1 MLIRYLLKISVVIFV
16 MLQPLAYAGTTAFG
30 MTLGETTLK
39 EFKKEYPSAVDEGIS
54 EWSGGSIFS
63 VPAQALDFDGV
74 KRSYVIFTKD
84 EKVTAIIIELNNKLF
99 DRIHGML
106 SKKYKVSK
114 KNIPFVGNKFVRYK
128 NGDDTIEL
136 DAPHMSFD
144 MTLYYAEKNFMDQ
157 YKEKKQI
164 MDEKKELSESDKL

>member
-1 MLIRYLLKISVVIFV
+1 
-16 MLQPLAYAGTTAFG
+16 
-30 MTLGETTLK
+30 
-39 EFKKEYPSAVDEGIS
+39 
-54 EWSGGSIFS
+54 
-63 VPAQALDFDGV
+63 
-74 KRSYVIFTKD
+74 
-84 EKVTAIIIELNNKLF
+84 
-99 DRIHGML
+99 
-106 SKKYKVSK
+106 K

>member
-1 MLIRYLLKISVVIFV
+1 MLIRYLLKISVGIFV

-30 MTLGETTLK
+30 MTLGETTL
-39 EFKKEYPSAVDEGIS
+39 EVFKKEYPSAVDEGVS

-63 VPAQALDFDGV
+63 VPAQDLDFDGV

-84 EKVTAIIIELNNKLF
+84 EKVTAIIIDLNNRLF

-114 KNIPFVGNKFVRYK
+114 KIIPFVGNKFVRYK
-128 NGDDTIEL
+128 NEEDIIEL

-144 MTLYYAEKNFMDQ
+144 MTLSYAEKNFMEQ
-157 YKEKKQI
+157 YKEKKRI
-164 MDEKKELSESDKL
+164 RNEKKESEESDKL